1 MARRFFAEIMA
12 IKSGLH
18 AGAGISWMALNPETQ
33 PRLRCTGMPG
43 VVRLSYDVATE
54 VFHSM
59 EDFLTIFPCYG
70 KYFRQ
75 FSILWK
81 KCFHAVEN
89 SGFGLFMSAPRAH
102 GAVLRWLLS
111 GARGAPY
118 RYSRVMDRRG
128 GEPREAPRTRLF
140 ITLGR
145 RRFGLNGGERYIS
158 TKEETRVARLRTGAP
173 STKWMSQD
181 FRAGTMRQRS
191 KRILQRWA
199 ASRPPL

>member
-1 MARRFFAEIMA
+1 MESIADAPWKHQPKARELP
-12 IKSGLH
+12 S
-18 AGAGISWMALNPETQ
+18 
-33 PRLRCTGMPG
+33 
-43 VVRLSYDVATE
+43 
-54 VFHSM
+54 
-59 EDFLTIFPCYG
+59 FPQYG
-70 KYFRQ
+70 KLFRG
-75 FSILWK
+75 FSTLWK
-81 KCFHAVEN
+81 NIFHTVEKTAQFFHTMEKLFAVFPHNGKNVSTVWKTRFSGCFQ
-89 SGFGLFMSAPRAH
+89 GFSDCSPG
-102 GAVLRWLLS
+102 LLS

-145 RRFGLNGGERYIS
+145 RRFGLNGGGRYIS